1 MNQRGRILRDHE
13 FSYENRPKVTPV
25 SIGRFSVLREVTT
38 EQMGSQALVYQ
49 AVDPVT
55 GNKVALKVLE
65 DDMQSFSASIMA
77 SLMRDNDINDIV
89 SESNILSAIQHPNV
103 VGILETGDD
112 PARGPY
118 IVMEWV
124 DGGTLEQLIYDQSVN
139 DGTQLSLQKC
149 VAISIQLLEGLSVV
163 HSHGVIHGD
172 IKPSNVLI
180 DGDGVVKLADFGVA
194 RLNQLNYGGPFRG
207 TQGYLAPEREDF
219 NAIAELSQTVD
230 LYSVG
235 IVMLEMLEGKI
246 PSGPDDLEALVSGI
260 PKPLDG
266 IVRKA
271 TNHLSED
278 RYLSAQ
284 AMIEALREFLD

>member
-1 MNQRGRILRDHE
+1 M
-13 FSYENRPKVTPV
+13 
-25 SIGRFSVLREVTT
+25 
-38 EQMGSQALVYQ
+38 
-49 AVDPVT
+49 
-55 GNKVALKVLE
+55 
-65 DDMQSFSASIMA
+65 
-77 SLMRDNDINDIV
+77 
-89 SESNILSAIQHPNV
+89 
-103 VGILETGDD
+103 
-112 PARGPY
+112 
-118 IVMEWV
+118 
-124 DGGTLEQLIYDQSVN
+124 N

-219 NAIAELSQTVD
+219 NAIAELSKTVD